1 MNIVLIGAVDST
13 RVALECLLDYG
24 TPPSALL
31 TLPLSR
37 SSRHSDFV
45 DLRPL
50 AAEHNIK
57 VIETANVNRPEVLAQ
72 LRELDPD
79 YLMVIGW
86 SQILREGFF
95 ALDAQLLGYHPALIP
110 ENRGRA
116 VLPWTILQRQRRTGA
131 TLFWLDRGVDSGDIL
146 VQRELALRPDETVT
160 TLYAKQLE
168 LLRELMATA
177 LPLLESGSP
186 PRQPQ
191 PQTGASYC
199 AKRTADDGLIDWR
212 QNADEVWTLIRAVS
226 RPYPGAFT
234 FYKGEKLV
242 LWEATLVGEAPYW
255 GLPGQVQQLSA
266 DGALIQCGDRQHI
279 LVSEVET
286 ADGIRTAQEVL
297 KVHDHLGINWLGLY
311 ASLSRTQETHD

>member
-50 AAEHNIK
+50 AAEHDVK

-72 LRELDPD
+72 LRELHPD

-95 ALDAQLLGYHPALIP
+95 ALDAHLLGYHPALIP

-116 VLPWTILQRQRRTGA
+116 VLPGR
-131 TLFWLDRGVDSGDIL
+131 SC
-146 VQRELALRPDETVT
+146 
-160 TLYAKQLE
+160 
-168 LLRELMATA
+168 
-177 LPLLESGSP
+177 SGSAAP
-186 PRQPQ
+186 GRRYSGS
-191 PQTGASYC
+191 TE
-199 AKRTADDGLIDWR
+199 GLIRVIFWC
-212 QNADEVWTLIRAVS
+212 S
-226 RPYPGAFT
+226 
-234 FYKGEKLV
+234 
-242 LWEATLVGEAPYW
+242 
-255 GLPGQVQQLSA
+255 
-266 DGALIQCGDRQHI
+266 
-279 LVSEVET
+279 
-286 ADGIRTAQEVL
+286 
-297 KVHDHLGINWLGLY
+297 
-311 ASLSRTQETHD
+311 ASLPYAPTKPSLRSTPNSSSCSAS